1 MNSSVTNKPPNGTSA
16 LPNKPANKP
25 SMNSNSTKTQSAN
38 IPILPKV
45 SEELKNLKPN
55 QQEDV
60 TEALKIVTSLN
71 KTESNRLLEEI
82 QVLLP
87 QLLGQVSP
95 NVAKA
100 VTDNLR
106 TNLNSV
112 PQSVGVASQPVA
124 SQSVAPQTVGVAPQ
138 SAGKKNQKNQKN
150 EKKLKNNSSNK

>member
-100 VTDNLR
+100 VTANLR

-112 PQSVGVASQPVA
+112 PQSVGVA
-124 SQSVAPQTVGVAPQ
+124 PQTVGVTPQ